1 MGELAGIAWAVTQ
14 SISVQLSA
22 VTVQEI
28 KIKTL

>member
-1 MGELAGIAWAVTQ
+1 MGE

-28 KIKTL
+28 KIKTLQNVIQVF